1 MDGGKPWDL
10 EAGPPGLESQLNHLL
25 IGYVWMSQISAC
37 PVTKIKREWNL
48 VGWSE
53 HKLKLCVFRAYLS
66 AGHITVLCPFDLNY
80 LRKHEHMST
89 PCNPLT
95 NLYPFS
101 VLWKKNLKRFPVP
114 KLWLGTMS
122 FGQFHPH
129 VGHGHSTLALT
140 LPPASP
146 PHFPHSQLF
155 PCAPNHLIYN

>member
-37 PVTKIKREWNL
+37 PVTKIKKEWNL

-53 HKLKLCVFRAYLS
+53 HKLKQCVFRAYLS

-80 LRKHEHMST
+80 LRKHEQMST

-101 VLWKKNLKRFPVP
+101 VLWEKNAEKVSCP
-114 KLWLGTMS
+114 KTVTGHYVLRSIPSTRGAWPLNPCTHAPPS
-122 FGQFHPH
+122 F
-129 VGHGHSTLALT
+129 STSLSPLPAL
-140 LPPASP
+140 PMCSE
-146 PHFPHSQLF
+146 SS
-155 PCAPNHLIYN
+155 HL